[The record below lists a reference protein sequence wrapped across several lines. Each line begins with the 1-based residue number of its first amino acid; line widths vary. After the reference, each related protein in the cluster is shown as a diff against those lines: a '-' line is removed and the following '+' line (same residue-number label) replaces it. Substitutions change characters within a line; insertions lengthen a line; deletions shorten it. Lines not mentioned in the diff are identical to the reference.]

1 MVRGW
6 ERTKNRSGEDLDMT
20 MLKSGA
26 KLSCFLS
33 LWLAVCVCAVD
44 ANAQAAPLFSFSDD
58 FSAAALKPQWSST
71 TTSLAV
77 NVAPSGQRFLGRA
90 GGNDGLS
97 NDTVKL
103 TLTGVPA
110 TGVVVV
116 EFNLFI
122 IRSMDGNEPFVF
134 NANNVR
140 YTAAF
145 TFSNNKIAF
154 HTEVTQS
161 YPWPGSPPLTGAQGV
176 ETLHYN
182 VLNPTHYSDSTYHL
196 RFQIPYAAQAP
207 TLNAIYFEFSMFGLQ
222 DITDESWG
230 LDNVSAVIRQSTT
243 Q

>member
-1 MVRGW
+1 
-6 ERTKNRSGEDLDMT
+6 MT

-33 LWLAVCVCAVD
+33 LWLAVCVCAAD
-44 ANAQAAPLFSFSDD
+44 ASAQAAPLFSFSDD

-90 GGNDGLS
+90 GGNDGLF

-103 TLTGVPA
+103 TLTGIPA
-110 TGVVVV
+110 TGVAIV

-122 IRSMDGNEPFVF
+122 IRAMDGHEPFVF
-134 NANNVR
+134 NANSDR
-140 YTAAF
+140 FEAAF
-145 TFSNNKIAF
+145 TFSNLKIAS
-154 HTEVTQS
+154 HTEVSQS
-161 YPWPGSPPLTGAQGV
+161 YPWPGSTPLTGAQGV

-182 VLNPTHYSDSTYHL
+182 VLNPTHYSDATYHL
-196 RFQIPYAAQAP
+196 RFQVPYAVQAP
-207 TLNAIYFEFSMFGLQ
+207 TITDPTPNSIHFEFSMYGLTP

-230 LDNVSAVIRQSTT
+230 LDTVSVVIRKSTT
-243 Q
+243 E

>member
-1 MVRGW
+1 
-6 ERTKNRSGEDLDMT
+6 

-33 LWLAVCVCAVD
+33 LWLAVCVCAAD
-44 ANAQAAPLFSFSDD
+44 ANAQATLFSFSDD

-90 GGNDGLS
+90 GGNDGLF

-103 TLTGVPA
+103 TLTGIPA
-110 TGVVVV
+110 TGVAIV

-122 IRSMDGNEPFVF
+122 IRAMQGNEPFVF

-145 TFSNNKIAF
+145 TFSNNKIAS

-196 RFQIPYAAQAP
+196 RFQLPYAVQAP
-207 TLNAIYFEFSMFGLQ
+207 TITDPTPNAIHFEFSMLGLPK
-222 DITDESWG
+222 DITFESGG
-230 LDNVSAVIRQSTT
+230 LDNVSVVIRKSST

>member
-1 MVRGW
+1 M
-6 ERTKNRSGEDLDMT
+6 
-20 MLKSGA
+20 
-26 KLSCFLS
+26 
-33 LWLAVCVCAVD
+33 
-44 ANAQAAPLFSFSDD
+44 FSFSDD
-58 FSAAALKPQWSST
+58 FSAAAVKPQWSST

-110 TGVVVV
+110 TGVVFV

-134 NANNVR
+134 NSNGF
-140 YTAAF
+140 TAAL
-145 TFSNNKIAF
+145 TFSNLKIAF
-154 HTEVTQS
+154 HAEMPTQS
-161 YPWPGSPPLTGAQGV
+161 YPWPGSPPLTGAQGA

-182 VLNPTHYSDSTYHL
+182 VLNPMHFSDSTYHL
-196 RFQIPYAAQAP
+196 RFQLP
-207 TLNAIYFEFSMFGLQ
+207 TITDPTPNSIHFEFSMLGLQ

-230 LDNVSAVIRQSTT
+230 LDNVSVVIRKSTT